1 VAHPATVC
9 LNTLVR
15 CLYACGGPFRRRFP
29 VDAGPVASR
38 AGVAAGGWS
47 LASVACV
54 GLVVAALQCS
64 GPRLVLAQET
74 SERLTSEHFLP
85 STTRAWV
92 SIGSLTDLEV
102 ALYETKMGQLAQ
114 DPDLAP
120 VVESFSSQI
129 TDWLDYRNVK
139 FALNMESLGK
149 LNSGEICFA
158 AILDRQ
164 EGQSDAASHAIVVM
178 VDIQGHEADYDRLM
192 AEVKDDLTQRGAKSV
207 ELSILDQK
215 VTRWEFE
222 KPRGIAVRENVFFA
236 RVDNRLLACDDLTIL
251 GELISAILQPA
262 SAESALAKH
271 APFAKIRQ
279 RCLQGEAEWQPQI
292 RWFFEPFGY
301 VELTDILAK
310 RNRSS
315 RLDPNAREPREIAA
329 ILQRQGF
336 NVTQGLGGDFMFA
349 HQRTEMLHRFFVYAP
364 GNTSGEGPRFEK
376 AARMLDFSNP
386 GESVT
391 WESWLPEQA
400 ATAATI
406 HWNFTQGLESIGL
419 LVDEFTQPGNW
430 ETMLD
435 GWQKGRQGIKFNIQG
450 IAARLDG
457 KITFLSDFEEPIEEG
472 SERIVVG
479 LKIAESEGNEA
490 WIAEDLDGF
499 FKPQKSSWKPLPF
512 EGGRTIWKAERIE
525 EDEDEIDLDDLLSG
539 EEKVVEETAEP
550 PLFPEQYVLVANG
563 NLFFSNNL
571 NFLKRV
577 VTAAANPLTAN
588 ADFQAISDK
597 LDELAPGTDS
607 MRQFGRVDR
616 SIKFI
621 YELLRKNKVPRD
633 NSLLARMLKEMQ
645 EGEVTR
651 KIDGSKLPQDFENVV
666 APHLGISGWSLETEA
681 DGWFFVGVI
690 LAKQAPTTGA
700 TTATSDSGQ

>member
-1 VAHPATVC
+1 M
-9 LNTLVR
+9 
-15 CLYACGGPFRRRFP
+15 
-29 VDAGPVASR
+29 
-38 AGVAAGGWS
+38 
-47 LASVACV
+47 
-54 GLVVAALQCS
+54 LQCGS
-64 GPRLVLAQET
+64 SNQAVAQET
-74 SERLTSEHFLP
+74 SERLKSEHFLP

-178 VDIQGHEADYDRLM
+178 VDIHGHEADYERLM
-192 AEVKDDLTQRGAKSV
+192 AEVQTDLTQRGAKSV

-236 RVDNRLLACDDLTIL
+236 RVDNRLLACDDLAIL
-251 GELISAILQPA
+251 GELISAILQPD
-262 SAESALAKH
+262 SAESVLAKH

-310 RNRSS
+310 RNRSN

-349 HQRTEMLHRFFVYAP
+349 HQGTEMLHRFFIYAP
-364 GNTSGEGPRFEK
+364 GNTSDEGPRFEK

-450 IAARLDG
+450 IAARLEG

-512 EGGRTIWKAERIE
+512 EGGRTIWKAEQIE
-525 EDEDEIDLDDLLSG
+525 EDDDEIDLDDLLSG

-563 NLFFSNNL
+563 NIFFSNNL

-577 VTAAANPLTAN
+577 ATSAANPLTAN
-588 ADFQAISDK
+588 ADFQAISQK

-690 LAKQAPTTGA
+690 LAKQAPTAGA

>member
-1 VAHPATVC
+1 MAHPATIG
-9 LNTLVR
+9 LIKLVR
-15 CLYACGGPFRRRFP
+15 FLHACCGPFQRQIRLGSERGAARP
-29 VDAGPVASR
+29 ATGMHAGRLAVALGLSC
-38 AGVAAGGWS
+38 
-47 LASVACV
+47 LA
-54 GLVVAALQCS
+54 GLVPMGASPMAW
-64 GPRLVLAQET
+64 AQDAT
-74 SERLTSEHFLP
+74 GRVKSENFLP

-92 SIGSLTDLEV
+92 SIASLTDLEV

-164 EGQSDAASHAIVVM
+164 EGQSEAASHAIVVM
-178 VDIQGHEADYDRLM
+178 VDIQGHEADYTRLM
-192 AEVKDDLTQRGAKSV
+192 AEVQTDLTQRGAKSS
-207 ELSILDQK
+207 ELTVLDQT

-236 RVDNRLLACDDLTIL
+236 RVDDRLIACDDLTIL
-251 GELISAILQPA
+251 GELIGAILKPEA
-262 SAESALAKH
+262 TESVLAKH
-271 APFAKIRQ
+271 EPFVKIRQ
-279 RCLQGEAEWQPQI
+279 RCLQGDAAWQPQI

-301 VELTDILAK
+301 VELTDIVAK

-349 HQRTEMLHRFFVYAP
+349 HQGTEMLHRFFVYAP

-376 AARMLDFSNP
+376 AAQMLDFSNP

-391 WESWLPEQA
+391 WESWLPDQA
-400 ATAATI
+400 ATAATV
-406 HWNFTQGLESIGL
+406 HWNFKQGLESIGL

-430 ETMLD
+430 ATMLE
-435 GWQKGRQGIKFNIQG
+435 GWQKGRQGIKFNIQE
-450 IAARLDG
+450 IAARLEG

-479 LKIAESEGNEA
+479 LKIAESDGNEA

-512 EGGRTIWKAERIE
+512 EGGRTIWKAEQVQ

-539 EEKVVEETAEP
+539 EEKIVEETAEP

-563 NLFFSNNL
+563 NIFFSNNV

-577 VTAAANPLTAN
+577 ATAAANPLTAN
-588 ADFQAISDK
+588 PDFQTIGKK
-597 LDELAPGTDS
+597 LDELAPAADS

-666 APHLGISGWSLETEA
+666 APHLGISGWSVETET

-690 LAKQAPTTGA
+690 LAKPSPTTGA
-700 TTATSDSGQ
+700 STSAATSDQ